1 MARYSLGEVNIM
13 TLTRAMKRQGKV
25 TSLSKALHGMLRSWG
40 VDGKIR
46 ESQAVAFWSQIV
58 GPRIAEVTE
67 SLRVED
73 GRMFVQVQSSS
84 WKNELVFMKTEII
97 QRLNKAVGRKVIKD
111 IVFVGR
117 SGDFRR

>member
-1 MARYSLGEVNIM
+1 M
-13 TLTRAMKRQGKV
+13 TLNRAMKRKGRV
-25 TSLSKALHGMLRSWG
+25 TSLSKALHGLLRSWG

-46 ESQAVAFWSQIV
+46 ESQTVAFWSQIV

-67 SLRVED
+67 NLGIED
-73 GRMFVQVQSSS
+73 GRMFVKVRSSS
-84 WKNELVFMKTEII
+84 WKNELVFMKAEII
-97 QRLNKAVGRKVIKD
+97 QRLNQAVGRKVIKD

>member
-1 MARYSLGEVNIM
+1 M
-13 TLTRAMKRQGKV
+13 TLNRAIKRQGRV

-46 ESQAVAFWSQIV
+46 ENQAVAFWSQIV

-67 SLRVED
+67 NLGIED
-73 GRMFVQVQSSS
+73 GRMFVKVRSSS
-84 WKNELVFMKTEII
+84 WKNELVFMKAEII
-97 QRLNKAVGRKVIKD
+97 QRLNQAVGRKVIKD